1 MSQTKIMGTAE
12 LTAQQMNDYVRKIN
26 PNAPLLA
33 EIYLVEGRAEGVRG
47 DLLFCQSLIETGNFT
62 FKGSA
67 VTLEDNNFAGLG
79 VNKTGKKGN
88 IYTTPQLGIRAQCQ
102 HMKAYA
108 STDPLNNACIDSRFK
123 FVQRGC
129 APYVEW
135 LGQKENPNGKGWAA
149 GAGYGAKILSVYNK
163 ISGKAITSSTPQI
176 NVPKKE
182 VNSILVKQAQN
193 WLRFFASPT
202 TKIDGVIKEDD
213 KKALVK
219 AVKIYGNNVL
229 RVKMNPSTELSKE
242 DREMFKKFVVRSGS
256 TGPHVMIFKI
266 ALLFNGYEPNDLTSN
281 VDKDLINLI
290 FKVQSDKNL
299 KQDGIAGYNSLQ
311 SVFYN

>member
-1 MSQTKIMGTAE
+1 MLTQIMGKSILTAE
-12 LTAQQMNDYVRKIN
+12 MLDSYIKSIN
-26 PNAPLLA
+26 PNAPLLGK
-33 EIYLVEGRAEGVRG
+33 IYIEEGELEGVRG
-47 DLLFCQSLIETGNFT
+47 DLLFCQSVVETGNYT

-67 VTLEDNNFAGLG
+67 VTLDQNNFAGLG
-79 VNKTGKKGN
+79 VTKTGKKGN
-88 IYTTPQLGIRAQCQ
+88 SYETPRLGVRAQCQ

-108 STDPLNNACIDSRFK
+108 STEPLKNVCIDERFK
-123 FVQRGC
+123 YVQRGC

-135 LGQKENPNGKGWAA
+135 LGQKENPNGKGWAT
-149 GAGYGAKILSVYNK
+149 GPNYGQKILNVYNK
-163 ISGKAITSSTPQI
+163 IASRNSIVSNIQQVNT
-176 NVPKKE
+176 PKKE
-182 VNSILVKQAQN
+182 MNAILVKQAQN
-193 WLRFFASPT
+193 WLRFFASPA
-202 TKIDGVIKEDD
+202 TKIDGIIKEDD

-281 VDKDLINLI
+281 VDKDLVNMI

-299 KQDGIAGYNSLQ
+299 KQDGIAGYNTWNSLI
-311 SVFYN
+311 

>member
-26 PNAPLLA
+26 PDAPLLA

-67 VTLEDNNFAGLG
+67 VTLDDNNYAGLG
-79 VNKTGKKGN
+79 VTKTGKKGN
-88 IYTTPQLGIRAQCQ
+88 SYETPQLGIRAQCQ

-108 STDPLNNACIDSRFK
+108 STDPLNNTCIDERFK
-123 FVQRGC
+123 YVQRGC

-163 ISGKAITSSTPQI
+163 ISGKAISSSTPQI

-281 VDKDLINLI
+281 VDKDLVNMI

-299 KQDGIAGYNSLQ
+299 KQDGIAGYNTWNSLI
-311 SVFYN
+311 